1 MATED
6 LQSWSVTAGSNANAD
21 AGINWAEGQA
31 RASVNNSARSM
42 MAAHAKDRNL
52 RNGSITTAG
61 TANAQTFSSGVSYT
75 GAVPTGLIVKLKVGV
90 GLTNTA
96 ALTLNMDA
104 IGAVT
109 VKDMAGRDVVGGA
122 FIAGRYVDL
131 VYNGT
136 NWILLLPNNAVG
148 GIPECGRL
156 DVVSATLLSFK
167 PFKGDLI
174 KINGQIYN
182 IPSAGI
188 VGLANTGVFVGG
200 VAAQNLAASSLYLV
214 HCFDNAGVLT
224 ADFVISGAHST
235 SATAGNVGTEIKTG
249 DDTRTL
255 IGMVFTN
262 GSAQFTNTLA
272 NRNVISWFNRRRVSL
287 TGAGTAGAASASTTM
302 VEIAPASRLSF
313 LTWGLEAV
321 DASIGGSCQN
331 NVLDGITITNIGLD
345 GALTL
350 QLAHSSLAQHHA
362 VSSFEQ
368 ISGTAVVEFS
378 EGLHFLTP
386 IGSVNGGGTGSW
398 FVYLA
403 GSIRG

>member
-6 LQSWSVTAGSNANAD
+6 LQSWSVTAGNNANAD

-61 TANAQTFSSGVSYT
+61 TANVQTFSSGVSYT
-75 GAVPTGLIVKLKVGV
+75 GTVPTGLTVKLKVGV

-96 ALTLNMDA
+96 AMTLNMDA
-104 IGAVT
+104 IGAVA
-109 VKDMAGRDVVGGA
+109 VKDMAGRDPTGGA
-122 FIAGRYVDL
+122 FTAGRYVDL

-156 DVVSATLLSFK
+156 ETVSATLLSFK

-174 KINGQIYN
+174 KVNGQIYN

-188 VGLANTGVFVGG
+188 TGMANTGVFLNGAGG
-200 VAAQNLAASSLYLV
+200 QNLAASSLYYV
-214 HCFDNAGVLT
+214 YCFDNAGVLT
-224 ADFVISGAHST
+224 ADYST
-235 SATAGNVGTEIKTG
+235 TGHGTSVTAGNAGTEVKSA
-249 DDTRTL
+249 DDTRSL
-255 IGMVFTN
+255 IGLVFTN
-262 GSAQFTNTLA
+262 GSSQFANTLA
-272 NRNVISWFNRRRVSL
+272 SRTVISWFNRRRVAIA
-287 TGAGTAGAASASTTM
+287 GAGSAGATSASASI
-302 VEIAPASRLSF
+302 VEITASSRVLF
-313 LTWGLEAV
+313 LTWATEAV
-321 DASIGGSCQN
+321 EVVIGGTCQN
-331 NVLDGITITNIGLD
+331 NVVDGLTITNIGLD
-345 GALTL
+345 GALTA
-350 QLAHSSLAQHHA
+350 QISHSSIAQHHA

-368 ISGTAVVEFS
+368 ISGGACSEMT

-386 IGSVNGGGTGSW
+386 IGNVSGGGTGAW
-398 FVYLA
+398 FAYIV